1 VVLLIEAKVILS
13 WCDAILPYPM
23 PHGRLGQGPW
33 LLGQLFFSPV
43 TSVGPF
49 YRSRKESLTAL
60 SLVCS
65 TVSTNCWGDF
75 FCPPYLSINIATVWG
90 GFFLRSARPY
100 QCPSLPRS
108 PNQTVFGHQGLL
120 SLASPAKHGDDLF
133 IDLGSKAW

>member
-75 FCPPYLSINIATVWG
+75 FAHRIWASI
-90 GFFLRSARPY
+90 
-100 QCPSLPRS
+100 
-108 PNQTVFGHQGLL
+108 
-120 SLASPAKHGDDLF
+120 
-133 IDLGSKAW
+133 